1 MSELFEITFFATKQN
16 SDNFIH
22 DSYHKALELK
32 KAIIDSKKYSLF
44 FNRDILVDVFEESD
58 FVEYRL
64 CIPDLVFTRKNY
76 MVQLEKIGQV
86 IRACFVLFDEIQFA
100 VGIYEMTYYYLSG
113 IHFYRELDHEILKN
127 FPFLFF
133 RLGNLMGF
141 QRYSIIE
148 KIAVIH
154 NTNAQQIFANPIT
167 EYMEDNKADEM
178 TAIRALGFPTKE

>member
-64 CIPDLVFTRKNY
+64 CIPDLVFT
-76 MVQLEKIGQV
+76 
-86 IRACFVLFDEIQFA
+86 
-100 VGIYEMTYYYLSG
+100 
-113 IHFYRELDHEILKN
+113 
-127 FPFLFF
+127 
-133 RLGNLMGF
+133 
-141 QRYSIIE
+141 
-148 KIAVIH
+148 
-154 NTNAQQIFANPIT
+154 
-167 EYMEDNKADEM
+167 
-178 TAIRALGFPTKE
+178 